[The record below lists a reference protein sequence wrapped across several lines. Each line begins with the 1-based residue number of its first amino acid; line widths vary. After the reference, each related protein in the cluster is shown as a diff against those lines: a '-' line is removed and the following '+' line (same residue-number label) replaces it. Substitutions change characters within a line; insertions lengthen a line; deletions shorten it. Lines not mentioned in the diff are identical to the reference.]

1 MRILKNKWFQRFA
14 KKENLTDASLRA
26 AVVRA
31 TSGGVDANLG
41 AGVIKQRVARPGEG
55 KAKGYRT
62 IIFFRQG
69 ALAIFVYGFPKSK
82 KSNLTHSE
90 ENAFKEAAKHLL
102 SLPETSIARLVEN
115 GELIEV
121 TENEQEVSQ

>member
-14 KKENLTDASLRA
+14 KKENLTDASLREA
-26 AVVRA
+26 IGRA
-31 TSGGVDANLG
+31 TSGVVDANLG

-69 ALAIFVYGFPKSK
+69 ALAIFAFGFSKSK
-82 KSNLTHSE
+82 KSNLTDRE
-90 ENAFKEAAKHLL
+90 EDAFKEAAKHLL
-102 SLPETSIARLVEN
+102 SLPETTIDTLVEN

>member
-14 KKENLTDASLRA
+14 KKENLTDAALRE
-26 AVVRA
+26 AVGRA
-31 TSGGVDANLG
+31 TSGVVDANLG

-62 IIFFRQG
+62 IIFLRQG
-69 ALAIFVYGFPKSK
+69 DLAIFVFGFPKSK

-90 ENAFKEAAKHLL
+90 EHAFKEAAKHLL